1 MAVETTIQ
9 QVQENPQIEAYRIG
23 LLSDVTDFIRENL
36 TGAPVAPI
44 LPPAFQVAG
53 LTPLQQQAASL
64 ASQGVGAYQPYMT
77 AALDAMRR
85 GETATETYGLG
96 GVDEGL
102 AAGRAGLGALMGT
115 GAAFDPNMAYAFMN
129 PYEDEVVEQAMRDI
143 DRGSQATR
151 QQLGARAAA
160 AGAFG
165 GSRQAVAEGELNRAL
180 AEQKARTASQ
190 LRASGFQQAQAQA
203 QQAFEAAQRRRQ
215 QQAQLAGALGQGLGS
230 LGGQGAQVGSQL
242 SQLGLQQAGLGQLQQ
257 QLNLGDVK
265 TLEALGARDQALQQQ
280 VLEAQRQSNLQLQ
293 QFPYQQFAF
302 LSDVYKGT
310 PSSQQVTQTTQTQ
323 DPSTF
328 QQIAGLGIAGLSAA
342 AGARNLG
349 LGF

>member
-1 MAVETTIQ
+1 MATETTIQ
-9 QVQENPQIEAYRIG
+9 RIQENPEIEAYRLG

-64 ASQGVGAYQPYMT
+64 ATQGVGAYQPYMS

-96 GVDEGL
+96 GVGEGL

-115 GAAFDPNMAYAFMN
+115 GTAFDPNSAYAFMN
-129 PYEDEVVEQAMRDI
+129 PYKDAVVEQAMRDI
-143 DRGSQATR
+143 DRGSQAQR
-151 QQLGARAAA
+151 QELGARAAA

-165 GSRQAVAEGELNRAL
+165 GSRQAVAESELNRAL
-180 AEQKARTASQ
+180 AEQKARTAGQ

-230 LGGQGAQVGSQL
+230 LGAQGAQVGSQL

-265 TLEALGARDQALQQQ
+265 TLEALGARDQAMQQQ
-280 VLEAQRQSNLQLQ
+280 ILEAQRQSNLQLQ

-310 PSSQQVTQTTQTQ
+310 PSSQQVTQQTQTQ

-342 AGARNLG
+342 GGAKALNL
-349 LGF
+349 F

>member
-1 MAVETTIQ
+1 MVVETQIQ
-9 QVQENPQIEAYRIG
+9 QIQENPEIEAYRLG

-36 TGAPVAPI
+36 TGSRCPHPSSRFSGCG
-44 LPPAFQVAG
+44 PH
-53 LTPLQQQAASL
+53 TAS
-64 ASQGVGAYQPYMT
+64 ATGGVFGTQGVGHISLICRFRRHA
-77 AALDAMRR
+77 R
-85 GETATETYGLG
+85 GETATETYGLS

-115 GAAFDPNMAYAFMN
+115 GMAFDPNQTSAFMN
-129 PYEDEVVEQAMRDI
+129 PYEDAVVEQAMRDI
-143 DRGSQATR
+143 DRGSQAQR

-180 AEQKARTASQ
+180 AEQKARTAGQ

-230 LGGQGAQVGSQL
+230 LGAQGAQVGSQL

-265 TLEALGARDQALQQQ
+265 TLEANRRTGSGPATASFGSSTPEQPAITAVPVSTICFLERRVQGNAFVTAGDSNNTNTRPVYLPADRWFGYCRIKRRRCAKAL
-280 VLEAQRQSNLQLQ
+280 NL
-293 QFPYQQFAF
+293 F
-302 LSDVYKGT
+302 
-310 PSSQQVTQTTQTQ
+310 
-323 DPSTF
+323 
-328 QQIAGLGIAGLSAA
+328 
-342 AGARNLG
+342 
-349 LGF
+349 